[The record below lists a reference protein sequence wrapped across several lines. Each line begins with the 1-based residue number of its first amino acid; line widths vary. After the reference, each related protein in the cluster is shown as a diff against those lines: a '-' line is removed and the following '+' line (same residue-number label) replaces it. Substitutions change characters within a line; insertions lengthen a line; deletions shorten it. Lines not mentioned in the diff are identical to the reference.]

1 MKKILMLMGL
11 LAVFGFASIEATA
24 QSKVNVRFAAGKTT
38 GYYNGSIRGA
48 KYIDYVMRAKG
59 GQTLRVVFTKKT
71 GAPVYFNVL
80 RPGSDVAISDE
91 ARQSQSFRGELPE
104 DGAYVVRVYME
115 KADRLR
121 NRTATYRI
129 GFSIEVE

>member
-1 MKKILMLMGL
+1 MGL
-11 LAVFGFASIEATA
+11 LAVFGFASIEVTA

-48 KYIDYVMRAKG
+48 KYIDYAMRAKA
-59 GQTLRVVFTKKT
+59 GQTLRVVFAKKT
-71 GAPVYFNVL
+71 GAPVYFNVM
-80 RPGSDVAISDE
+80 RSGSEVAISDD
-91 ARQSQSFRGELPE
+91 ARQSQSFRGELPD
-104 DGAYVVRVYME
+104 DGTYVVRVYME

-121 NRTATYRI
+121 NRTASYRI

>member
-1 MKKILMLMGL
+1 MKKLTI
-11 LAVFGFASIEATA
+11 VFGMMMIFAVAAIETSA
-24 QSKVNVRFAAGKTT
+24 QSQVNVRFAAGKTT

-59 GQTLRVVFTKKT
+59 GQTLRVVFTKRS

-80 RPGSDVAISDE
+80 RSGSEVAISDE

-104 DGAYVVRVYME
+104 DGTYVVRVYME
-115 KADRLR
+115 KADRL
-121 NRTATYRI
+121 NNKTSSYRI